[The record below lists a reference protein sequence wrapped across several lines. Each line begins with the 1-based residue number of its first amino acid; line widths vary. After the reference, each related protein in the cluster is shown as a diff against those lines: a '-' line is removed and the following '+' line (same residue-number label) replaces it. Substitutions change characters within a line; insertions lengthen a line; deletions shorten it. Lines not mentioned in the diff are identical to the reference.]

1 MNQNDFLNELENI
14 DLSKYK
20 GVVKIIV
27 GILIVGFTAYT
38 SVFTVDPEEK
48 AVVRRFGKVAGPP
61 VGPGYHFKWP
71 FFMERAYKVPVQ
83 RQLTLQFGFRTQSD
97 QGMQESPLQQSY
109 EDLISE
115 SLMVT
120 GDLNVANIEWVTLYT
135 INDPVKYRFR
145 VRNVDKTFRD
155 MNEAV
160 MREVVGDRTINEVL
174 TIGRSEIIDKVLTKL
189 QLLADE
195 YSLGIVV
202 DQVILQDVNPP
213 ASVKPA
219 YDAVNEAQQEMDTTI
234 QKAKKE
240 YNDVIP
246 KAEGSA
252 IGTVTTAEGY
262 KIKRVNEAKGAASQF
277 TQVFE
282 EYLKAPEV
290 TRQRIYLETMT
301 TIYQAVDQKIIID
314 ENANGLLPLL
324 NIPAKDK

>member
-20 GVVKIIV
+20 GVIKIIV

-48 AVVRRFGKVAGPP
+48 AVVLRFGKVVGPP

-71 FFMERAYKVPVQ
+71 FFMEQEYKVPVQ
-83 RQLTLQFGFRTQSD
+83 RQLTLQFGFRTESD
-97 QGMQESPLQQSY
+97 QGLEEAPLQQSN
-109 EDLISE
+109 EDLLSE

-135 INDPVKYRFR
+135 INDPVKFRFR

-174 TIGRSEIIDKVLTKL
+174 TIGRSEIISKVLTKL

-213 ASVKPA
+213 ALVKPA

-246 KAEGSA
+246 KAEGTA
-252 IGTVTTAEGY
+252 IRTITSAEGY
-262 KIKRVNEAKGAASQF
+262 KIKRINEATGAASRF

-290 TRQRIYLETMT
+290 TRQRIYLETMA

>member
-20 GVVKIIV
+20 GVIKIIV
-27 GILIVGFTAYT
+27 GILIVGFTAST

-48 AVVRRFGKVAGPP
+48 AVVLRFGKVVGPP
-61 VGPGYHFKWP
+61 VGPGYHFKLP
-71 FFMERAYKVPVQ
+71 FFIEQEYKVPVQ

-135 INDPVKYRFR
+135 ISDPVKYRFR
-145 VRNVDKTFRD
+145 VRNVDQTFRD

-219 YDAVNEAQQEMDTTI
+219 YDSVNEAQQEMDTTI

>member
-1 MNQNDFLNELENI
+1 MNQNDFLSELENI

-20 GVVKIIV
+20 GVIKIVV
-27 GILIVGFTAYT
+27 GILVVAFTGYT
-38 SVFTVDPEEK
+38 SLFTVNPEEK
-48 AVVRRFGKVAGPP
+48 AVVLRFGKVNRTK
-61 VGPGYHFKWP
+61 GPGYHFKLP
-71 FFMERAYKVPVQ
+71 FSMEQAYRVPVQ
-83 RQLTLQFGFRTQSD
+83 RQLTLHFGFRTEGDQS
-97 QGMQESPLQQSY
+97 QS
-109 EDLISE
+109 LLSE

-135 INDPVKYRFR
+135 INDPVKYMFR
-145 VRNVDKTFRD
+145 VRNVDQTFRD

-174 TIGRSEIIDKVLTKL
+174 TIGRTEIILKVLAKL
-189 QLLADE
+189 EVLAEE
-195 YSLGIVV
+195 YSLGIKV

-219 YDAVNEAQQEMDTTI
+219 FDAVNEAQQEMDTTI
-234 QKAKKE
+234 QKARKE

-246 KAEGSA
+246 KAEGTA
-252 IGTVTTAEGY
+252 IRTVTAAEGY
-262 KIKRVNEAKGAASQF
+262 KIKRINEATGAASQF

-290 TRQRIYLETMT
+290 TRQRIYLETMA

-324 NIPAKDK
+324 NIPAINK

>member
-1 MNQNDFLNELENI
+1 MNQNDFLSELENI

-20 GVVKIIV
+20 GVIKNVV
-27 GILIVGFTAYT
+27 GILVVAFTGYT
-38 SVFTVDPEEK
+38 SLFTVNPEEK
-48 AVVRRFGKVAGPP
+48 AVVLRFGKVNRIK
-61 VGPGYHFKWP
+61 GPGYHFKLP
-71 FFMERAYKVPVQ
+71 FSMEQAFKVPVQ
-83 RQLTLQFGFRTQSD
+83 RQLTLHFGFRTEGGLSQS
-97 QGMQESPLQQSY
+97 L
-109 EDLISE
+109 LSE

-135 INDPVKYRFR
+135 INDPVKYMFR
-145 VRNVDKTFRD
+145 VRNVDQTFRD

-174 TIGRSEIIDKVLTKL
+174 TIGRTEIILKVLAKL
-189 QLLADE
+189 EVLAEE
-195 YSLGIVV
+195 YSLGIKV

-219 YDAVNEAQQEMDTTI
+219 FDAVNEAQQEMDTTI

-246 KAEGSA
+246 KAEGTA
-252 IGTVTTAEGY
+252 IRTVTAAEGY
-262 KIKRVNEAKGAASQF
+262 KIKRINEATGAASQF

-290 TRQRIYLETMT
+290 TRQRIYLETMA
-301 TIYQAVDQKIIID
+301 TIYKAVDQKIIID

-324 NIPAKDK
+324 NIPAINK

>member
-20 GVVKIIV
+20 GVMKIVV
-27 GILIVGFTAYT
+27 GILIVGITAYT

-48 AVVRRFGKVAGPP
+48 AVVLRFGKVVGPA
-61 VGPGYHFKWP
+61 VGPGYHFKLP
-71 FFMERAYKVPVQ
+71 FFMEQEYKVPMQ

-97 QGMQESPLQQSY
+97 QGLEQSPLQQTN
-109 EDLISE
+109 EDLLSE

-135 INDPVKYRFR
+135 INDPVKYMFR
-145 VRNVDKTFRD
+145 VRNVDQTFRD

-174 TIGRSEIIDKVLTKL
+174 TIGRTEIILKVLAKL
-189 QLLADE
+189 EMLAEE
-195 YSLGIVV
+195 YSLGIKV

-213 ASVKPA
+213 TSVKPA
-219 YDAVNEAQQEMDTTI
+219 FDSVNEAQQEMDTTI
-234 QKAKKE
+234 QRARKE

-246 KAEGSA
+246 KAEGTA
-252 IGTVTTAEGY
+252 IRTITSAEGY
-262 KIKRVNEAKGAASQF
+262 KIKRINEATGAASRF

-290 TRQRIYLETMT
+290 TRQRIYLETMAI
-301 TIYQAVDQKIIID
+301 IYKAVDQKIIID

-324 NIPAKDK
+324 NIPAINK

>member
-1 MNQNDFLNELENI
+1 MKNTSIAPALLALLAIILAYN
-14 DLSKYK
+14 SMY
-20 GVVKIIV
+20 VVSEQEQAFV
-27 GILIVGFTAYT
+27 T
-38 SVFTVDPEEK
+38 
-48 AVVRRFGKVAGPP
+48 RFGKIQGGAKIK
-61 VGPGYHFKWP
+61 PGLYFKLP
-71 FFMERAYKVPVQ
+71 FFIEQEYKVPVQ
-83 RQLTLQFGFRTQSD
+83 RQLTLQFGFRTESD
-97 QGMQESPLQQSY
+97 QGQEESSPSLTTGQ
-109 EDLISE
+109 DLLNE

-135 INDPVKYRFR
+135 ISDPVKYRFR
-145 VRNVDKTFRD
+145 VRNVDQTFRD
-155 MNEAV
+155 INEAV

-174 TIGRSEIIDKVLTKL
+174 TIGRTDIILKVLAKL
-189 QLLADE
+189 QLLADD

-219 YDAVNEAQQEMDTTI
+219 FDAVNQAQQEMDTTI

-246 KAEGSA
+246 KAEGA
-252 IGTVTTAEGY
+252 AKGTVTTAEGY
-262 KIKRVNEAKGAASQF
+262 KIKRINEAKGAASQF

-301 TIYQAVDQKIIID
+301 AIYQAVDQKIIID

>member
-1 MNQNDFLNELENI
+1 MNQNDFLSELENI

-20 GVVKIIV
+20 GVITIVV
-27 GILIVGFTAYT
+27 GILVVAFTGYT
-38 SVFTVDPEEK
+38 SMFTVNPEEK
-48 AVVRRFGKVAGPP
+48 AVVLRFGKVNRTK
-61 VGPGYHFKWP
+61 GPGYHFKLP
-71 FFMERAYKVPVQ
+71 FSMEQAYKVPVQ
-83 RQLTLQFGFRTQSD
+83 RQLTLHFGFRTEGGQS
-97 QGMQESPLQQSY
+97 QS
-109 EDLISE
+109 LLSE

-135 INDPVKYRFR
+135 INDPVKYMFR
-145 VRNVDKTFRD
+145 VRNVDQTFRD

-174 TIGRSEIIDKVLTKL
+174 TIGRTEIILKVLTKL
-189 QLLADE
+189 EVLAEE
-195 YSLGIVV
+195 YSLGIKV

-219 YDAVNEAQQEMDTTI
+219 FDAVNEAQQEMDTTI

-246 KAEGSA
+246 KAEGTA
-252 IGTVTTAEGY
+252 IRTVTAAEGY
-262 KIKRVNEAKGAASQF
+262 KIKRINEATGAASQF

-290 TRQRIYLETMT
+290 TRQRIYLETMA

-324 NIPAKDK
+324 NIPAINK

>member
-20 GVVKIIV
+20 GVMKIVV

-48 AVVRRFGKVAGPP
+48 AVVLRFGKVVGPA
-61 VGPGYHFKWP
+61 VGPGYHFKLP
-71 FFMERAYKVPVQ
+71 FFMEQEYKVPMQ

-97 QGMQESPLQQSY
+97 QGLEQSPLQQTN
-109 EDLISE
+109 EDLLSE

-135 INDPVKYRFR
+135 INDPVKYMFR
-145 VRNVDKTFRD
+145 VRNVDQTFRD

-160 MREVVGDRTINEVL
+160 MREVIGNRTINEVL
-174 TIGRSEIIDKVLTKL
+174 TIGRTEIIIKVMAKL
-189 QLLADE
+189 EEMAEKYQ
-195 YSLGIVV
+195 LGIKV

-213 ASVKPA
+213 TSVKPA
-219 YDAVNEAQQEMDTTI
+219 FDSVNEAQQEMDTTI
-234 QKAKKE
+234 QRARKE

-246 KAEGSA
+246 KAEGTA
-252 IGTVTTAEGY
+252 IRTITSAEGY
-262 KIKRVNEAKGAASQF
+262 KIKRINEAMGAASRF

-282 EYLKAPEV
+282 EYLKAPDV